1 MKSQTRDSG
10 NFIFESLLEREK
22 VDWLA
27 LIAELEDQAINNF
40 VRRYVER
47 FRAKVQNAK
56 VGYFLG
62 RKQHRTENPFF
73 GVFREW
79 HGSRLATILRQYN
92 FDVKTKLQEA

>member
-62 RKQHRTENPFF
+62 RKQQGTENPLFTNF
-73 GVFREW
+73 AEW
-79 HGSRLATILRQYN
+79 QRSRPATGS
-92 FDVKTKLQEA
+92 KL